1 MLKRFIASLTLLIC
15 VLSSQHTVA
24 SSMIGESQTPI
35 LGRWRGTFKLRENID
50 VPFVFEFRKKAANQI
65 GIFFINGKEQF
76 DGGVVEQKGDSV
88 FAYIDQFEN
97 VMALKLEG
105 NDRLSGVLKK
115 QNGTGVPTQLTAE
128 KGNKSRFLINS
139 EEPKQNFSGTYQV
152 VFKSPTGKID
162 TTVAVFNQRGA
173 ELAATF
179 LRITGD
185 SRFLDGVVV
194 GDRFYLSSFIGS
206 GIAYYEGSFNSAGQ
220 IEGEQIGA
228 KASTMFA
235 GILKKDAALPDAYQ
249 LTMMKPGYSS
259 FDFSFPDLEGRRVS
273 LKDKQFEN
281 KAVVLTIGGS
291 WCPNCMDEA
300 AFLAPWYK
308 ENKKRGVEVV
318 SIHYERSNDSVYAK
332 KGMDRFKNRFGIT
345 YTQLFGG
352 IADNNVV
359 LSTLPALQTFVAF
372 PTTIFLD
379 RQKKV
384 RAIHTGFSGP
394 ATGEFY
400 ESFKKEFNQHVAEI
414 LE

>member
-1 MLKRFIASLTLLIC
+1 MLKRIAL
-15 VLSSQHTVA
+15 A
-24 SSMIGESQTPI
+24 SSFFLCIFFQDVFASGINVSASSPI
-35 LGRWRGTFKLRENID
+35 IGRWRGVFKLRENVN
-50 VPFVFEFRKKAANQI
+50 VPFIFEVRKKVGNQL
-65 GIFFINGKEQF
+65 GIYFINGKEQF
-76 DGGVVEQKGDSV
+76 DGGVVEVKGDSV
-88 FAYIDQFEN
+88 FVYIDQFEN
-97 VMALKLEG
+97 VLALKLEAS
-105 NDRLSGVLKK
+105 DRLSGVLKK
-115 QNGTGVPTQLTAE
+115 QHGSGTTTLLTAE
-128 KGNKSRFLINS
+128 KSNKNRFLVTG
-139 EEPKQNFSGTYQV
+139 EGPKQNYSGTYQV
-152 VFKSPTGKID
+152 VFRTPSGKMD
-162 TTVAVFNQRGA
+162 TTVGVFNQTNA
-173 ELAATF
+173 QLAATF
-179 LRITGD
+179 LRVTGD

-206 GIAYYEGSFNSAGQ
+206 GVAYYEGRFNAAGQ
-220 IEGEQIGA
+220 IEGEQIGV
-228 KASTMFA
+228 KASNTFT
-235 GILKKDAALPDAYQ
+235 GVLKKDAALPDAYQ

-273 LKDKQFEN
+273 LQDKQFDN

-318 SIHYERSNDSVYAK
+318 SIHYERSNDSAYAK
-332 KGMDRFKNRFGIT
+332 KGMDRFKNRFDIT
-345 YTQLFGG
+345 YTQVFGG
-352 IADNNVV
+352 IADNKVV

-400 ESFKKEFNQHVAEI
+400 ELFKKEFDQHVEEI